1 MDRSRVTLLVVED
14 DPQMRSM
21 IADYLGE
28 IEGYHVC
35 AAVDGVD
42 ALENF
47 LPHQRVDL
55 VISDINMPK
64 MKGFELLAK
73 VREQYPDTKRMLIT
87 AYNVED
93 YFELAMKYDVGNI
106 FVKTSPF
113 GFAEL
118 SATIQNLLTG
128 NIFGLERYFPA
139 DAPISKLT
147 VKSGENLHADA
158 CRVMD
163 LLPAGAHDQKLEL
176 VLVEILTNAVFYGV
190 RQEAPDDRGS
200 WKHEFELS
208 DGEAVEV
215 SVMCDDEKYGI
226 SIVDPGG
233 RLKKSDIL
241 YWLNRQV
248 STDERGLPMG
258 VFDTH
263 GRGLFI
269 ARRYIDRLIVNIDRN
284 RRTEVIVLN
293 YHGQLY
299 EGYKPLYINE
309 I

>member
-1 MDRSRVTLLVVED
+1 MKHAEITLLVVED

-21 IADYLGE
+21 LADYLGE
-28 IEGYHVC
+28 MEGYTVYV
-35 AAVDGVD
+35 AVDGLD
-42 ALENF
+42 ALENV
-47 LPHQRVDL
+47 LSKRRVDL
-55 VISDINMPK
+55 VLSDINMPH

-73 VREQYPDTKRMLIT
+73 VRELYPDIKRMLIT

-118 SATIQNLLTG
+118 SATIENLLTG
-128 NIFGLERYFPA
+128 DIFGLQRYFGDGVPM
-139 DAPISKLT
+139 SKLT
-147 VKSGENLHADA
+147 VRSGENLHADA
-158 CRVMD
+158 RRIMSLV
-163 LLPAGAHDQKLEL
+163 PPGADEQKLEL

-190 RQEAPDDRGS
+190 RCEAPDDRGS
-200 WKHEFELS
+200 WQHRFELS
-208 DGEAVEV
+208 DDEAVEV
-215 SVMCDDEKYGI
+215 SVMSDREKYGI
-226 SIVDPGG
+226 SVVDSGG

-269 ARRYIDRLIVNIDRN
+269 ARRYIDRLVVNIDRN
-284 RRTEVIVLN
+284 RKTEVIVLN
-293 YHGQLY
+293 HYGQLY